1 MDYTGFG
8 VDVRSYLFQRLP
20 GIMTKLSV
28 SDICSALRPPTVGT
42 RILQDAEHS
51 FLEVACRAIEAH
63 DFTKDRVP
71 GQGFIQ
77 CPEAI
82 PFISAGVGRKSS
94 DPARY
99 HCREHRGVVSAY
111 LKREFAEQAT
121 GCALV
126 VYTRDAYFRDPDVTP
141 AEAAR
146 IDSESPTHV
155 LVAVLGFA
163 GPESPLPPYRLVWNL
178 AGGNL
183 EAALWSAEEIH
194 AKAKAA
200 IEYDNQWSTVAD

>member
-1 MDYTGFG
+1 M
-8 VDVRSYLFQRLP
+8 
-20 GIMTKLSV
+20 IKLSI
-28 SDICSALRPPTVGT
+28 SDICSALRPPTIGT
-42 RILQDAEHS
+42 RVLRDAEHS
-51 FLEVACRAIEAH
+51 FMEVVCQAIEAH
-63 DFTKDRVP
+63 DFTKDRVR

-77 CPEAI
+77 CSAAL
-82 PFISAGVGRKSS
+82 PFISAGAGRKSS
-94 DPARY
+94 DPDKY
-99 HCREHRGVVSAY
+99 VCREHRGVVSAY
-111 LKREFAEQAT
+111 LKREFAEPAT

-146 IDSESPTHV
+146 IDSEGATHV

-200 IEYDNQWSTVAD
+200 IVYDNEWSTVAD